1 MMKFLIH
8 QCFLCTT
15 FALILSGCGGC
26 NEKSN
31 DPRQEQIEDQLS
43 IAPIQSYRLD
53 EVVFNNADKNDF
65 RKKIEQLPQEIYTAY
80 LEQIMGMGKASDSIT
95 WQTLQRFAQFKDMRD
110 LQKASIE
117 THSPEKILAYEKQ
130 LAESFAR
137 LKVLLPGEENPKIIW
152 MNAGLAAASFALKNN
167 LFIGLDYY
175 IYPHPLI
182 KEFPPERFPN
192 YKRINMD
199 AQYLCSN
206 ALFNWLSFRYDDYD
220 SIPPEKNDFLSSL
233 IYSGKIMYALGVT
246 QPETPDST
254 HLMWSSKEWE
264 WAKENELNIWK
275 EIARQDVLFGTRKEE
290 IAKWFNEAPFTN
302 AGNLPSNAS
311 PQLGLWMGWKIVSA
325 YMVKN
330 PNVTLEQLWKERNNQ
345 KILSAYKPEL

>member
-1 MMKFLIH
+1 MKSLIR
-8 QCFLCTT
+8 QCFLYTT
-15 FALILSGCGGC
+15 AILLMNGCGGC
-26 NEKSN
+26 NEKSK
-31 DPRQEQIEDQLS
+31 DPRQNQIEDKLV
-43 IAPIQSYRLD
+43 IETLKTYRLD
-53 EVVFNNADKNDF
+53 EIIFNNADKNDF
-65 RKKIEQLPQEIYTAY
+65 KQQVEQLPIEIYATY
-80 LEQIMGMGKASDSIT
+80 MEQIMGMGDAKDSTT

-110 LQKASIE
+110 LQRASTE
-117 THSPEKILAYEKQ
+117 THTTQEIADYEKQ

-137 LKVLLPGEENPKIIW
+137 FRVLLPKEKNPNVIW
-152 MNAGLAAASFALKNN
+152 MNAGLAAASFAIKNN

-175 IYPHPLI
+175 IYPHPLV

-199 AQYLCSN
+199 SRYLCSN
-206 ALFNWLSFRYDDYD
+206 AMFNWLSHRYDDYD
-220 SIPPEKNDFLSSL
+220 SIPPEKNDFLSSM

-246 QPETPDST
+246 QPETADST

>member
-1 MMKFLIH
+1 MKFLIH